1 MKFEIEATIHLHV
14 HEDAGV
20 LHKLDR
26 ILTAVKPLEKQMTDL
41 ELAFADLSA
50 KTDALVV
57 QNDALVALTDAIKV
71 SLDAL
76 VAAGGGTGTVTVAA
90 VQAVV
95 DKLVSATAKDTA
107 TIVKDTPVK
116 V

>member
-1 MKFEIEATIHLHV
+1 
-14 HEDAGV
+14 
-20 LHKLDR
+20 
-26 ILTAVKPLEKQMTDL
+26 MTDL
-41 ELAFADLSA
+41 ELAFNDLTV

-57 QNDALVALTDAIKV
+57 QNDALVALTDSIKT

-95 DKLVSATAKDTA
+95 DKLVAATAKDTD
-107 TIVKDTPVK
+107 TITRDTPV
-116 V
+116 VTTPVTPPVV